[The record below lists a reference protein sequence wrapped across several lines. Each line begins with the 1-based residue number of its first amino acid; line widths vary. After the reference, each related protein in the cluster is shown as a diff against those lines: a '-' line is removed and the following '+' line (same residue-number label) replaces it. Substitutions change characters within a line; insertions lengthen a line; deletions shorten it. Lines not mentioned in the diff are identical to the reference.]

1 MKLLLYIQ
9 DEGGGRCMSLLLE
22 VVHSFLKFG
31 NILDELDRLFIEE
44 RFNLRDY
51 EHCGVDHVDEL
62 LEVAEQIVVVD
73 KERGHLVGVLH
84 QELLGDEKG
93 LATLAVIGGNCR
105 KERWDWILLIIRGHC
120 LL

>member
-1 MKLLLYIQ
+1 MELLLYVQ
-9 DEGGGRCMSLLLE
+9 DEGGGRCVSLLLE
-22 VVHSFLKFG
+22 VIYSFLEFG
-31 NILDELDRLFIEE
+31 DVLDELDGFFIEE
-44 RFNLRDY
+44 GFDLRDY
-51 EHCGVDHVDEL
+51 QHCVVDHVDEL

-93 LATLAVIGGNCR
+93 LATLAVIGSNCR
-105 KERWDWILLIIRGHC
+105 KERWDWILLITRGHC

>member
-9 DEGGGRCMSLLLE
+9 NESGGRCVSLFLK
-22 VVHSFLKFG
+22 VVHSFLEFG
-31 NILDELDRLFIEE
+31 DILDELDRLFVEE
-44 RFNLRDY
+44 RFDLRDY
-51 EHCGVDHVDEL
+51 QHCGVDHIDEL

-73 KERGHLVGVLH
+73 EERGHLVGVLD

-93 LATLAVIGGNCR
+93 LATLAVIGSNWR
-105 KERWDWILLIIRGHC
+105 KERWDWVLLITRGHC